1 MTDATVANEAYEG
14 RVDAYLAE
22 IGVEFKAEFLGYGKH
37 FADDTDSRDRYRATF
52 KRERSEFS
60 VDFGQSTAH
69 SQPSPEFKQSWR
81 EVYHH
86 TPEDLQKA
94 MTLPS
99 GSKHPLSRDL
109 ALVAKRLR
117 VCVPDPKAPTAYD
130 VLACIEKCAPPPTFE
145 EWAEEMG
152 MDPDS
157 RKGERVFRAVVEE
170 WLKVSRFFSAEELGR
185 LQELA
190 Q

>member
-1 MTDATVANEAYEG
+1 MTQATVGHETYQSK
-14 RVDAYLAE
+14 VDTYLAE

-37 FADDTDSRDRYRATF
+37 FADDKESRDRYRATF
-52 KRERSEFS
+52 KRGRSEFS
-60 VDFGQSTAH
+60 VDFGQSLSH

-86 TPEDLQKA
+86 TPEDLEKA
-94 MTLPS
+94 MALPS
-99 GSKHPLSRDL
+99 GSQHHLRREL
-109 ALVAKRLR
+109 ALAAKRLR

-130 VLACIEKCAPPPTFE
+130 VLACVEKCPPPPTFE

-170 WLKVSRFFSAEELGR
+170 WLKVSRFFSAEELER
-185 LQELA
+185 LAELA